1 MNRKCVL
8 FGFLSPVTALVFIS
22 AAVYIHDFSF
32 TGTALSDMGRI
43 GLEKNCIFNVGL
55 ILSGVFGLLFS
66 LSLYTT
72 LKGHE
77 RIPALGFTTA
87 ALSLIGIGVFPE
99 GLALH
104 VVFSVGFY
112 LLALL
117 SIFII
122 GVLMYKRKKNLGVF
136 SVSSFGAACILAGM
150 PGWDGVAIPEVIGA
164 FFICLWTVVISYSI
178 WTNDL

>member
-1 MNRKCVL
+1 MNKKYVL

-43 GLEKNCIFNVGL
+43 GLEKNYIFNVGL
-55 ILSGVFGLLFS
+55 ILSSVFGLLFS
-66 LSLYTT
+66 LSLYTA
-72 LKGHE
+72 LKGYE

-104 VVFSVGFY
+104 VFFSVGFY
-112 LLALL
+112 LLALF
-117 SIFII
+117 SILII
-122 GVLMYKRKKNLGVF
+122 GVLVYRRKKNLGVF
-136 SVSSFGAACILAGM
+136 SVSSFGAACILVGI
-150 PGWDGVAIPEVIGA
+150 PGWNGVAIPEVIGA
-164 FFICLWTVVISYSI
+164 FFICLWMMVISYSM
-178 WTNDL
+178 WTDNL